1 MPTLSDSAL
10 LGIYEAALKPRER
23 TWRRLLQRIWT
34 AVGLSLLIVM
44 AWGEPFSR
52 TFFDWAKASG
62 AAPFWTDWVGMPLV
76 LSLRAVLLV
85 ESFGYVYHRFFQHL
99 GVMTRLSA
107 IFRRNQMF
115 HWVHHMVIYPIGRL
129 YRSHLPYVASETG
142 IAWSWTGPAVLG
154 AAVTVAVLGWSAQAV
169 IFTTAFALYAK
180 FIIDV
185 THSRFHEIDHPWASK
200 EYFQWLESIHLLHH
214 WDQRYNFTI
223 VHPLMDRLFGSYLSP
238 EDHPK
243 ELEACLGDSE
253 LTVSD
258 LINWRYLLLEA
269 TPAEYAAFISQARR
283 HSRSMRKMD
292 RLLELLSL
300 RVERLPEDEEAGELC
315 GRAVDLVNAVRK
327 QSLGVLVS

>member
-1 MPTLSDSAL
+1 MVSLPDADL
-10 LGIYEAALKPRER
+10 LKIYEEARKPKER
-23 TWRRLLQRIWT
+23 SWRRLLTALWT
-34 AVGLSLLIVM
+34 AGGLSALIAL
-44 AWGEPFSR
+44 AWAEPFSR
-52 TFFDWAKASG
+52 SFFEGAKAAG
-62 AAPFWTDWVGMPLV
+62 VAPFWTDWVGMSVV

-107 IFRRNQMF
+107 LFRRNQMF

-129 YRSHLPYVASETG
+129 YRNRLPYVASETG

-154 AAVTVAVLGWSAQAV
+154 AAVTVSVMGWSAHAL

-200 EYFQWLESIHLLHH
+200 KYFRWLEDIHLLHH

-223 VHPLMDRLFGSYLSP
+223 VHPLMDILFGSYRSP
-238 EDHPK
+238 ATHQK
-243 ELEACLGDSE
+243 ELAACLIDSE

-258 LINWRYLLLEA
+258 MINWRYLLLEA

-300 RVERLPEDEEAGELC
+300 RVECEPQDAEARELH
-315 GRAVDLVNAVRK
+315 GRALDLVNAVRK
-327 QSLGVLVS
+327 QSLVTLAS